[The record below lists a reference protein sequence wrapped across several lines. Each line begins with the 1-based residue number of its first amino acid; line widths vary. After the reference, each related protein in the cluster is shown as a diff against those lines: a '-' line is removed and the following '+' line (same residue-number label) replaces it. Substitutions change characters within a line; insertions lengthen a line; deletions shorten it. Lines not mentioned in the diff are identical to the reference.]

1 MSVIVRTQAPGF
13 VENEWVSRGLGFG
26 GGVQLAVSIP
36 DPRCVMPTLMQED
49 LPKDNEILR
58 TLVRHNRLDVAGA
71 LSPCAGIYATVTA
84 AGTIRPG
91 DPVTL
96 A

>member
-1 MSVIVRTQAPGF
+1 
-13 VENEWVSRGLGFG
+13 
-26 GGVQLAVSIP
+26 
-36 DPRCVMPTLMQED
+36 MPTLMQED

-58 TLVRHNRLDVAGA
+58 TLVRHNRLVAGA